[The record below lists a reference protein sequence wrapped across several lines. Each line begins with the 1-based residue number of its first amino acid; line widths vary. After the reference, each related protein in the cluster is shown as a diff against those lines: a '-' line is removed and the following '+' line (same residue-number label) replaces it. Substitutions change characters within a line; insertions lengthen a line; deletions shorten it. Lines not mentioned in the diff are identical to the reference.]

1 MMKFMEKKDK
11 KVLESEEML
20 KLVALAFK
28 EWKERENLFENIDD
42 PELVDYAIYQME
54 ASRLKYVYLLNK
66 LRKKQENEEDNENET
81 SLNLN

>member
-11 KVLESEEML
+11 EVLESEEML
-20 KLVALAFK
+20 KNVALAFK
-28 EWKERENLFENIDD
+28 EWKERESLFENIDD

-66 LRKKQENEEDNENET
+66 LRKIEVKEEYNEKET
-81 SLNLN
+81 SLNPS